1 MRMNSCSTFAA
12 SMWLIFLAFSDVLV
26 NAKYLDISH
35 EYVPGLPKYDSP
47 TGLGTFMKDS
57 TSILKGEDFN
67 TRNFNL
73 STDCGT
79 HYWDFGNHQWT
90 QVETDYDQSF
100 VDHFPDDV
108 SPEVLFVVG
117 HSSGNYCGTHVKAFT
132 DVESLDLTVLNGPA
146 LVVEV
151 PKDKN
156 ITAEVMQSLNI
167 PKGIKRVLFKTLN
180 TQRKLM
186 YKKEFDSSYTGF
198 QKDGAEWLVENTDI
212 KLIGLDY
219 LSVAV
224 KPDKDYVYQVL
235 GKDVIPVEGCL
246 RLTQLQRDA
255 YLSGD
260 LLGQDWLL

>member
-47 TGLGTFMKDS
+47 TGLGTFMKDI
-57 TSILKGEDFN
+57 TSILRGEEFN

-79 HYWDFGNHQWT
+79 H
-90 QVETDYDQSF
+90 
-100 VDHFPDDV
+100 
-108 SPEVLFVVG
+108 
-117 HSSGNYCGTHVKAFT
+117 VKAFI
-132 DVESLDLTVLNGPA
+132 DVESLDLTILNGPVF
-146 LVVEV
+146 VVEV

-156 ITAEVMQSLNI
+156 ITAKVMQSLNI
-167 PKGIKRVLFKTLN
+167 PKGVKRVLFKTLN

-224 KPDKDYVYQVL
+224 KPDKDDVYQVL
-235 GKDVIPVEGCL
+235 GKYVIPVEGLNLDKAKPGEYFLHCL
-246 RLTQLQRDA
+246 PLRMSEANAAPTRCILVL
-255 YLSGD
+255 
-260 LLGQDWLL
+260 